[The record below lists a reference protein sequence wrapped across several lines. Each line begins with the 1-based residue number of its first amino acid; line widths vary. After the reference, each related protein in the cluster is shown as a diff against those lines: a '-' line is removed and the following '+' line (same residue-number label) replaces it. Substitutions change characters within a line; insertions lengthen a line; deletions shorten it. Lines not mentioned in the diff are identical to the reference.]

1 MSTLSEAYLHVP
13 KWDTSGLEKMASAIA
28 SYQATGQELAE
39 QARLL
44 IETHTSIFDR
54 IEEAWSIPDSKY
66 KALFE
71 ECDLAKQFS
80 EAFKPTQAYI
90 DAITDFSALHSIMP
104 SFSDGIQR
112 MLFEAELQQATI
124 NEQLSGSFGKITEN
138 FGFCRR
144 NLELLGTYGWT
155 IDWNAP
161 VGVYLHTPSNIEAED
176 ARLSKYFTRE
186 NVDDIID
193 SIQKTTHDRVSKE
206 AIMTFRRGCY
216 HACALLLFSAIER
229 EIIRYTHAPDALN
242 HVYGSK
248 AITKFEGQIANDLT
262 NGSLKA
268 SASIGTIIALTE
280 LWKPATNF
288 CETTIINRNNLLHGM
303 FHREVTRLDCIKLLL
318 VYNNVL
324 WITAGFKH

>member
-1 MSTLSEAYLHVP
+1 MGKLSDTYLQISMP
-13 KWDTSGLEKMASAIA
+13 NNTGLEKMASALA
-28 SYQATGQELAE
+28 AYERTSHEMAE
-39 QARLL
+39 QVRLL
-44 IETHTSIFDR
+44 TEVHIPVFERLD
-54 IEEAWSIPDSKY
+54 EAWCIADSKY

-71 ECDLAKQFS
+71 ELNIANRISDAL
-80 EAFKPTQAYI
+80 KPTQAYL
-90 DAITDFSALHSIMP
+90 DAITDLSALHDLMP
-104 SFSDGIQR
+104 SFSDGLQK
-112 MLFEAELQQATI
+112 MLFEAELQQAVI
-124 NEQLSGSFGKITEN
+124 SEQLSVSFADIAQKAGI
-138 FGFCRR
+138 CRS
-144 NLELLGTYGWT
+144 NLEQLGTYGWT

-161 VGVYLHTPSNIEAED
+161 VGVYLRTPSNIEAED

-186 NVDDIID
+186 NVDDIIK
-193 SIQKTTHDRVSKE
+193 SIQKSTHDRVSKE

-216 HACALLLFSAIER
+216 HACALLLFSVIER

-242 HVYGSK
+242 HVYGTK
-248 AITKFEGQIANDLT
+248 AITKFEGQIANNLT

-288 CETTIINRNNLLHGM
+288 CETPIINRNNLLHGM
-303 FHREVTRLDCIKLLL
+303 FHRDVTRLDCIKLLL